1 MVDFGTDYWH
11 PMQEKPTEQI
21 SLGTKD
27 IGISMGIGDPWT
39 SIKTAVTAGASHI
52 ELGFMGMQKGTI
64 SSPTGVTPETI
75 GKAKRE
81 DIRQFAKINKVTLST
96 HASANVIGF
105 AGLRED
111 RFDDSVAQQAVYE
124 VKRAIDFAA
133 DTAEGGPVVVHAGEF
148 PRPICEAGKEFLA
161 HKDEQKKAMWGLVDK
176 NGKIRTM
183 LTRDYTV
190 PRVKMKEDKGVMI
203 PEVDEKG
210 DYIYEEL
217 SYEKF
222 KEEAKE
228 KGVPAEKLFFKEFME
243 KERLRASAERKR
255 WENQGS
261 EIKNKYDILK
271 RMEDSIQALAKK
283 DAEAARFA
291 AKEYAK
297 QHGLAPSMDSEE
309 EYAEFNKNPSKFIE
323 KAREHLKK
331 EISYSYENSV
341 AAGRQEKEI
350 ELEIGNREKGIPGTI
365 KTLREYAEEKSA
377 GNIADLAMYAME
389 VEKKKGLKKPL
400 FIAPENVFPEQFG
413 SHPEE
418 LRDLILKARK
428 AMEDKLVAQ
437 KNMSKEKAKEAAEEH
452 IKATFDIGHA
462 NTWRKYFQGSDA
474 DFKKWFMKQT
484 KELME
489 KKIIGHVHITDNF
502 GYYDEHLAPGQ
513 GNAPIEDFI
522 KEVTKM
528 GLKDKMVVEPGAQ
541 GEGESIYGTMFS
553 AWAKVASSPIYRVGN
568 ISRNWTDIDSSYFG
582 ATHTP
587 RYMTGGYLV
596 NPKSEEDNWW
606 SGAPIE

>member
-1 MVDFGTDYWH
+1 MVDFNTNYWH
-11 PMQEKPTEQI
+11 AMQEKPIEQI
-21 SLGTKD
+21 NLSAKD

-39 SIKTAVTAGASHI
+39 SIKTAITAGASHV
-52 ELGFMGMQKGTI
+52 ELGFMGMQKGTV
-64 SSPTGVTPETI
+64 SSPTGVTPEII
-75 GKAKRE
+75 GKNKRE

-133 DTAEGGPVVVHAGEF
+133 DTTDGGPVVVHTGEF

-176 NGKIRTM
+176 NGKMRTM

-190 PRVKMKEDKGVMI
+190 PRVKMKEENGVMV
-203 PEVDEKG
+203 PEVDKKG
-210 DYIYEEL
+210 EYVVEEL
-217 SYEKF
+217 SFEMFQQQAK
-222 KEEAKE
+222 KE
-228 KGVPAEKLFFKEFME
+228 GVPAEKLFFKEFME

-255 WENQGS
+255 WENQGN
-261 EIKNKYDILK
+261 EYKKHYDVLK
-271 RMEDSIQALAKK
+271 KMEDSIQALAKK
-283 DAEAARFA
+283 NPEAAI
-291 AKEYAK
+291 YTAK
-297 QHGLAPSMDSEE
+297 QYAREKGIAPSIESEE
-309 EYAEFNKNPSKFIE
+309 EYDDFKKNPLKFIE
-323 KAREHLKK
+323 KHRDHLKK

-341 AAGRQEKEI
+341 AAARQEREI

-377 GNIADLAMYAME
+377 GNIADLGMYALE
-389 VEKKKGLKKPL
+389 VEKKKGLKNPL

-418 LRDLILKARK
+418 LRDLILKSRK
-428 AMEDKLVAQ
+428 AMEEKLVEQ
-437 KNMSKEKAKEAAEEH
+437 KKMSREKAKQVAEDH

-462 NTWRKYFQGSDA
+462 NTWRKYFQGSDE
-474 DFKKWFMKQT
+474 DFKKWFKKQT
-484 KELME
+484 KELLD
-489 KKIIGHVHITDNF
+489 KKIIGHVHIADNF

-522 KEVTKM
+522 KQVTKA
-528 GLKDKMVVEPGAQ
+528 GLKDKMIVEPGAQ
-541 GEGESIYGTMFS
+541 GEGESIYGSMFS

-568 ISRNWTDIDSSYFG
+568 ISRSWTDIDSSYFG

-606 SGAPIE
+606 SGTPIE